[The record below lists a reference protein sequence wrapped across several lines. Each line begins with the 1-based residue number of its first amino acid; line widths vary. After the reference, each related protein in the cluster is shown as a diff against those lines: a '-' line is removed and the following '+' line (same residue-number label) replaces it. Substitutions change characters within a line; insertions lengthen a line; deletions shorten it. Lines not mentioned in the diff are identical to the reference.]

1 MPALDWT
8 VAWRKPMHA
17 IRISARCFV
26 ISCLLAQGVISD
38 TITYQQL
45 RQDYGGRSPVQ
56 VSPVRQRQG
65 QDPVSI
71 VSQIPTQSGEENSG
85 PAEFVRLR
93 TGRIVDFS
101 PGLLCDEN
109 CIEPIS
115 ANAFGETGS
124 VNLWWIVTPAIAG
137 GVVCSFLCRSDRES
151 TKRENKIQIPK
162 VPDKHP
168 TPSPP
173 QEIPEPGTLLLL
185 GLGLAAMIARKRHHR
200 SKTSDD

>member
-8 VAWRKPMHA
+8 VAWRRPMHA

-56 VSPVRQRQG
+56 VSPIRQRQG

-115 ANAFGETGS
+115 ANAFGETGE
-124 VNLWWIVTPAIAG
+124 NLWWIVTPAVAG
-137 GVVCSFLCRSDRES
+137 GLLCSVLCHSDRDDRRTS
-151 TKRENKIQIPK
+151 QKIIIPLAEPHNHQIGRAH
-162 VPDKHP
+162 V
-168 TPSPP
+168 
-173 QEIPEPGTLLLL
+173 
-185 GLGLAAMIARKRHHR
+185 
-200 SKTSDD
+200 